1 MKQDKTYFIFIYFS
15 CFLIQWDEEIST
27 QNIKSAQLIV
37 NSDFFDE
44 TNPEKQI
51 DYEMYEL
58 LYLTIVVTDTE
69 QKFGER
75 TVSGKY
81 IFVNS

>member
-1 MKQDKTYFIFIYFS
+1 MKQDKNYFIFIYFS

-81 IFVNS
+81 IC